1 MEQSE
6 QEAEADDNIST
17 EAARESAAGLDE
29 DIAKAE
35 KEIRLLQLRK
45 EAAQLKREIG
55 DLQRECPSTRPMN
68 RDPKSLRTPDGEE
81 ICLHFNR
88 RGCFRSSCKFRHVCR
103 ICFEAHPEANLYAE
117 SNMLKALNECR
128 VHKKQLLIL

>member
-68 RDPKSLRTPDGEE
+68 RERQTGKRSACTLIAGGASGRAANSGTSAASVSRPTLRPTIRQKTE
-81 ICLHFNR
+81 
-88 RGCFRSSCKFRHVCR
+88 VCD
-103 ICFEAHPEANLYAE
+103 
-117 SNMLKALNECR
+117 ALF
-128 VHKKQLLIL
+128 

>member
-1 MEQSE
+1 MEQSK

-68 RDPKSLRTPDGEE
+68 RDWRA
-81 ICLHFNR
+81 
-88 RGCFRSSCKFRHVCR
+88 V
-103 ICFEAHPEANLYAE
+103 
-117 SNMLKALNECR
+117 
-128 VHKKQLLIL
+128 